1 MDIIGDVLAFECGEL
16 DEDATVIL
24 FQRLVD
30 SGAAWQLQGYYG
42 RMAQAMIDAG
52 LIYDSKEVAR

>member
-30 SGAAWQLQGYYG
+30 NGAAWKLQGSYG